1 MNDIVSIEDGEN
13 KRIVIG
19 LDSKIENNILHWNV
33 DSILIT
39 NNLMR
44 FANRL
49 FASDSL
55 VELRFN

>member
-1 MNDIVSIEDGEN
+1 MNDIVSIKDGEN